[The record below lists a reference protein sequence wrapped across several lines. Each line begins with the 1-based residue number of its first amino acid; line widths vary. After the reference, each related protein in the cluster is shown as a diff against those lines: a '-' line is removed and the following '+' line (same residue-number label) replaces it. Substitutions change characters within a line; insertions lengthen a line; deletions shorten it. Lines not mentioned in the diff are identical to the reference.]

1 MSLRRL
7 ETGPELAKVEFLVG
21 QWSESPHHPALSEE
35 TRFQLRSGR
44 GAVFVSDNPEGMAT
58 LTTTK
63 RPEIGMVEVAVPGQI
78 SAGDVWDRA
87 EPEVI
92 AGAIAMGHR
101 ALELLTWDAGLRGEL
116 ADRGWQPVRAIN
128 RGIRTNGSTASA
140 EAGPRMEVFDRERD
154 IDGLLEANNLAFES
168 HPEAGNWD
176 RSGLETILGEPW
188 FDPAGLL
195 VSRNGTVVTGFIWTK
210 LHPDGVGEIYL
221 LAVRPDHFG
230 RGLGRALV
238 TAAIEHLTGARGCER
253 TIVYW
258 DVSNRA
264 ASNLYQS
271 VGFSVDQVGEV
282 FRHRL

>member
-7 ETGPELAKVEFLVG
+7 ETGPELAKVEFLG
-21 QWSESPHHPALSEE
+21 DQWSESPHHPALSEE
-35 TRFQLRSGR
+35 TRLQLRSGQ

-63 RPEIGMVEVAVPGQI
+63 RPEIGMVEVAVPGQA
-78 SAGDVWDRA
+78 SAADFWDRA
-87 EPEVI
+87 ETEVI
-92 AGAIAMGHR
+92 AEAIATGHQ
-101 ALELLTWDAGLRGEL
+101 ALELSTWDVGLRGEL
-116 ADRGWQPVRAIN
+116 GDRGWQPVRAIN
-128 RGIRTNGSTASA
+128 RGTRTNGPTASPG
-140 EAGPRMEVFDRERD
+140 AGPEVEVFHRERD
-154 IDGLLEANNLAFES
+154 IDGLLEVNNLAFEG

-176 RSGLETILGEPW
+176 RSGLEALLQEPW

-195 VSRNGTVVTGFIWTK
+195 VTREGTVITGFSWTK

-221 LAVRPDHFG
+221 LAVRPGHFG
-230 RGLGRALV
+230 RGVGRALV
-238 TAAIEHLTGARGCER
+238 IAGLEHLTGGGCQR

-258 DVSNRA
+258 DVANKA
-264 ASNLYQS
+264 ASNLYLS

>member
-7 ETGPELAKVEFLVG
+7 ETGPELAKVEFLAG

-35 TRFQLRSGR
+35 TRLQLRSGR
-44 GAVFVSDNPEGMAT
+44 GAVLFSDNPEGMAT

-78 SAGDVWDRA
+78 SAADFWDRA

-92 AGAIAMGHR
+92 AEAIAMGHR
-101 ALELLTWDAGLRGEL
+101 AIELLTWDAGLRGEL
-116 ADRGWQPVRAIN
+116 GDRGWQPVRAIN
-128 RGIRTNGSTASA
+128 RGSRTNGPTASPG
-140 EAGPRMEVFDRERD
+140 AGPEVEAFDRERD
-154 IDGLLEANNLAFES
+154 IDGLLEVNNLAFES

-176 RSGLETILGEPW
+176 RSGLGALLEEPW

-195 VSRNGTVVTGFIWTK
+195 VTREATVVTGFSWTK

-238 TAAIEHLTGARGCER
+238 TAGIQHLTGERGCQR

-258 DVSNRA
+258 DVSNKA